1 MFKLLTGCHRHVIRR
16 EMGMQD
22 EFPLSFMALMN
33 IKCNILPFTQMNIVI
48 TYIKLK
54 YFLNTND

>member
-33 IKCNILPFTQMNIVI
+33 TNSGFPTTHVVISVRHPI
-48 TYIKLK
+48 TY
-54 YFLNTND
+54 